1 MSEEKEEGSHQYM
14 EQYPLGYR
22 FVPNDQQLLL
32 YLLWKVKGESIPP
45 GLIQDAD
52 IYERNPFQLPGMDTE
67 EKYTYFFTR
76 RERKYPNGFK
86 TDRSTRDGKG
96 YWKITSKLTPIFV
109 AGNLQFGKKNVLVYY
124 LKTPKGQNDI
134 KTNWIMHELELNKSL
149 FPRHASEEKF
159 NDFIV
164 CRIHDREK
172 RKGNEQLD
180 MVNSLIEPKQV
191 MNHNNGEPLRSTKRK
206 FKTNKTIITSHDPQ
220 NVGMKSNYLYNG
232 HELQA
237 TAASDFDQTKTS
249 SADIMST
256 IMANPIVDNHPHQVV
271 QHTHVTG
278 DQNVYLSNNNNN
290 NNNNNI
296 SSVFPRDVYL
306 SGEQNINSGHR
317 RLVKNE
323 GNAFNDPKLECST
336 SQHMRGDES
345 IPLVPENDCW
355 PPSEEFWDG
364 LPDMPPM
371 DDFSN
376 YMDLLDFD
384 LDQTQPKTL
393 F

>member
-1 MSEEKEEGSHQYM
+1 M
-14 EQYPLGYR
+14 
-22 FVPNDQQLLL
+22 
-32 YLLWKVKGESIPP
+32 VKI
-45 GLIQDAD
+45 
-52 IYERNPFQLPGMDTE
+52 M
-67 EKYTYFFTR
+67 FT
-76 RERKYPNGFK
+76 
-86 TDRSTRDGKG
+86 
-96 YWKITSKLTPIFV
+96 LCCV
-109 AGNLQFGKKNVLVYY
+109 Q
-124 LKTPKGQNDI
+124 
-134 KTNWIMHELELNKSL
+134 
-149 FPRHASEEKF
+149 F

-164 CRIHDREK
+164 CRIYDREK
-172 RKGNEQLD
+172 RKGDDQRD

-206 FKTNKTIITSHDPQ
+206 FKTNNTIIKSQNPQ
-220 NVGMKSNYLYNG
+220 NVGMKLNYLYNG
-232 HELQA
+232 HKLQA
-237 TAASDFDQTKTS
+237 TAASDFGQTKTS

-256 IMANPIVDNHPHQVV
+256 IMANPIADYHPPQVV

-278 DQNVYLSNNNNN
+278 DQNVYLSCNNND
-290 NNNNNI
+290 NI
-296 SSVFPRDVYL
+296 LSVFPRQDIYL
-306 SGEQNINSGHR
+306 CGEQSTNSGLH
-317 RLVKNE
+317 LVKTE
-323 GNAFNDPKLECST
+323 GNAINDQRLEGST
-336 SQHMRGDES
+336 SQHMKRDEP

>member
-1 MSEEKEEGSHQYM
+1 MSEAKEEGSHQYM
-14 EQYPLGYR
+14 KQYPIGYR

-32 YLLWKVKGESIPP
+32 YLLYKVKGEFIPP

-52 IYERNPFQLPGMDTE
+52 IYECSPFQLSGMDME

-96 YWKITSKLTPIFV
+96 YWKITSKLTPIFT

-149 FPRHASEEKF
+149 FPRHAPEEKF

-164 CRIHDREK
+164 CRIYDREK
-172 RKGNEQLD
+172 RKGDDQRD

-206 FKTNKTIITSHDPQ
+206 FKINKTII
-220 NVGMKSNYLYNG
+220 NSNYLYNG

-237 TAASDFDQTKTS
+237 TAASDLGQTS

-256 IMANPIVDNHPHQVV
+256 IMANPIADNHPQQVV

-278 DQNVYLSNNNNN
+278 DQNVHLSNNNNN
-290 NNNNNI
+290 NI
-296 SSVFPRDVYL
+296 SNVFPRDVYL
-306 SGEQNINSGHR
+306 SGEQNINSGHH
-317 RLVKNE
+317 RLVKSE
-323 GNAFNDPKLECST
+323 GNVFNDPKLESST

-376 YMDLLDFD
+376 YMDLLGFD